1 MQYKELFGLNT
12 SDSLF
17 EENADSPLFQ
27 NLRDFINLR
36 QLYDAGIREVRTK
49 LEILDEEFQV
59 RYDHNPIH
67 HMETRLKTPRS
78 IIEKLKRRDLP
89 VTLDSMR
96 ENILDIAG
104 IRVICYYIDDIYRMA
119 ELLITQDDI
128 TPIRTRNY
136 IAHPKANGY
145 RSLHLIVSVPVF
157 LAERREMVPVEVQIR
172 TIAMDFWA
180 SLDHEMRYKK
190 EDDVPPALRDELR
203 DCAEAAAALDVR
215 MQEIHQKLLEKD
227 QQPPATHII
236 N

>member
-1 MQYKELFGLNT
+1 M
-12 SDSLF
+12 
-17 EENADSPLFQ
+17 
-27 NLRDFINLR
+27 
-36 QLYDAGIREVRTK
+36 
-49 LEILDEEFQV
+49 
-59 RYDHNPIH
+59 
-67 HMETRLKTPRS
+67 
-78 IIEKLKRRDLP
+78 
-89 VTLDSMR
+89 
-96 ENILDIAG
+96 
-104 IRVICYYIDDIYRMA
+104 
-119 ELLITQDDI
+119 
-128 TPIRTRNY
+128 
-136 IAHPKANGY
+136 
-145 RSLHLIVSVPVF
+145 PVF